1 VVFDVLTIFPGFFTS
16 PLEETILKR
25 AREKGLLEV
34 RTTDMRT
41 FATDKHAK
49 TDDIPFGGGPGMV
62 MKPEPVVAA
71 IEASRAAGASKV
83 YLLDPIGRRFDQSLA
98 RELASDAR
106 ATISLVCGR
115 YEGFDERIREFADGE
130 ISVGDVVL
138 SGGEPAA
145 LLVIDAV
152 ARLLEGVLGNEQST
166 GVESFA
172 GDLPLLEA
180 PSFTRPR
187 SFRGKDVPDVLTS
200 GDHEAIRRWRRRE
213 SLRRT
218 LARRPDLVRIAREN
232 GRFSPEDQ
240 KLLDEIEKSK

>member
-1 VVFDVLTIFPGFFTS
+1 MVFDVLTIFPGFFTS

-34 RTTDMRT
+34 RLRDVRT

-71 IEASRAAGASKV
+71 IEAARADGASKV
-83 YLLDPIGRRFDQSLA
+83 LLLDPVGRRFDQTFA
-98 RELASDAR
+98 RELAGDPG
-106 ATISLVCGR
+106 ATIALVCGR
-115 YEGFDERIREFADGE
+115 YEGFDERIRDFADGE
-130 ISVGDVVL
+130 LSVGDVVL

-152 ARLLEGVLGNEQST
+152 ARLLEGVLGNEASA
-166 GVESFA
+166 VSESFA
-172 GDLPLLEA
+172 GEGPLLEA
-180 PSFTRPR
+180 PSYTRPR
-187 SFRGKDVPDVLTS
+187 TFRGREVPDVLTS
-200 GDHEAIRRWRRRE
+200 GDHEAIRRWRRLE

-218 LARRPDLVRIAREN
+218 LERRPDLVDKAREN
-232 GRFSPEDQ
+232 GHLSPEDQ
-240 KLLDEIEKSK
+240 KLLDELAKSK

>member
-1 VVFDVLTIFPGFFTS
+1 MFFDVLTIFPGFFAS

-34 RTTDMRT
+34 VLRDIRTY
-41 FATDKHAK
+41 ATDKHAK

-71 IEASRAAGASKV
+71 IEAARADGAAKV
-83 YLLDPIGRRFDQSLA
+83 FLLDPIGRRFDQRTA
-98 RELASDAR
+98 RELVADPRAR
-106 ATISLVCGR
+106 IALVCGR
-115 YEGFDERIREFADGE
+115 YEGFDERIRDFADGE
-130 ISVGDVVL
+130 LSVGDVVL

-145 LLVIDAV
+145 LLVIDAC
-152 ARLLEGVLGNEQST
+152 ARLLEGVLGNEEST

-172 GDLPLLEA
+172 GEVPLLEA
-180 PSFTRPR
+180 PSYTRPAA
-187 SFRGKDVPDVLTS
+187 FRGRTVPEVLRS

-218 LARRPDLVRIAREN
+218 RDRRPDLVRIARES
-232 GRFSPEDQ
+232 GGFSPEDE
-240 KLLDEIEKSK
+240 KLLDEIEKPK